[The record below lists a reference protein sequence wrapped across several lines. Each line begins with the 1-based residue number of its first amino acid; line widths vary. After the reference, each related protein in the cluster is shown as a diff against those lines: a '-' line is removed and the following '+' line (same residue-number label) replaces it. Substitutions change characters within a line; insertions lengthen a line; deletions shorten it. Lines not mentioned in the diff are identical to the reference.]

1 MDVFIGMAYYID
13 LFSPETY
20 FAYSNSE
27 RSISGFRERQR
38 GIASSIKPGDKLIC
52 YMTKLSRWVGVL
64 EVTSSFFVDD
74 SPIFIHP
81 VDPFI
86 IRFKVIP
93 QVWLLPEQAVPI
105 NQDICWKYLSFT
117 KTLPKKSQAWTGM
130 VRGSLRKLDDEDGQY
145 LEALL
150 LKQSQ
155 VPKSY
160 KLNELDNKKLKIS
173 IVNSTEGQII
183 VSIPEDEKD
192 SEGTKKQI
200 QTEQY
205 ESIKVQAKLA
215 EIGERMNLKV
225 WLPRSDR
232 QRVLEI
238 WQPESELS
246 LLERLPL
253 NYDDVTLRTI
263 ENIDVLWIK
272 KHSIIRAFEV
282 EHTTSI
288 YSGILRMA
296 DLMALQPNL
305 SIKAHI
311 VAPVQRRSKVLQ
323 EIARPVF
330 ALLERGP
337 LSESCTYISYD
348 TVSERLNDKNLE
360 YMNDTILEKY
370 AEYAEDADI

>member
-1 MDVFIGMAYYID
+1 M
-13 LFSPETY
+13 
-20 FAYSNSE
+20 
-27 RSISGFRERQR
+27 
-38 GIASSIKPGDKLIC
+38 IC
-52 YMTKLSRWVGVL
+52 YMTKLSRWIGIL
-64 EVTSSFFVDD
+64 EVTSPFFVDD
-74 SPIFIHP
+74 SPIFIRP
-81 VDPFI
+81 VDPFT
-86 IRFKVIP
+86 IRFKVNSN
-93 QVWLLPEQAVPI
+93 VWLQPEHAIPI
-105 NQDICWKYLSFT
+105 SNDICWKKLSFT
-117 KTLPKKSQAWTGM
+117 KALPKRSQAWTGM

-145 LEALL
+145 LETLL
-150 LKQSQ
+150 LKQFLA
-155 VPKSY
+155 PKIY
-160 KLNELDNKKLKIS
+160 KLSEVDNKKLKVS
-173 IVNSTEGQII
+173 FVNSTEGQII
-183 VSIPEDEKD
+183 VSVPDDEKD
-192 SEGTKKQI
+192 SEGPKKQI
-200 QTEQY
+200 QAEQY
-205 ESIKVQAKLA
+205 ESIKVQAQLA

-232 QRVLEI
+232 QRVLDI
-238 WQPESELS
+238 WKPKSEQS

-263 ENIDVLWIK
+263 ENIDVLWIR

-348 TVSERLNDKNLE
+348 TVSELLSDENLE
-360 YMNDTILEKY
+360 YMNDAVLEKY

>member
-1 MDVFIGMAYYID
+1 MAYYID

-20 FAYSNSE
+20 FAYSNSDQ
-27 RSISGFRERQR
+27 RVSGFRERQK
-38 GIASSIKPGDKLIC
+38 GVAAHIKPGDKLIC
-52 YMTKLSRWVGVL
+52 YMTKLSRWVGLL
-64 EVTSSFFVDD
+64 EVSSPFFVDD

-81 VDPFI
+81 IDPFT

-93 QVWLLPEQAVPI
+93 HVWLQPEQAIPI
-105 NQDICWKYLSFT
+105 NHDICWKNLSFT
-117 KTLPKKSQAWTGM
+117 RSLPKKSQAWTGM
-130 VRGSLRKLDDEDGQY
+130 VRGSLRRLDDEDGQY
-145 LEALL
+145 LEALM
-150 LKQSQ
+150 LKQAQ
-155 VPKSY
+155 TLKTY
-160 KLNELDNKKLKIS
+160 KLSEIDNKKLKIS
-173 IVNSTEGQII
+173 IVNSVEGQII
-183 VSIPEDEKD
+183 VSVPEDEQN

-200 QTEQY
+200 QAERY
-205 ESIKVQAKLA
+205 ESIKIQAKLA
-215 EIGERMNLKV
+215 EMGERMGLKI
-225 WLPRSDR
+225 WLPRADR
-232 QRVLEI
+232 QRVLES
-238 WQPESELS
+238 WKPESDS
-246 LLERLPL
+246 VLLDRLPL

-272 KHSIIRAFEV
+272 KHSIVRAFEV

-305 SIKAHI
+305 SISAHI
-311 VAPVQRRSKVLQ
+311 VAPIQRRSKVLQ

-348 TVSERLNDKNLE
+348 TVSELLNDKNLE
-360 YMNDTILEKY
+360 YMNDNILEKY

>member
-1 MDVFIGMAYYID
+1 MAYYID

-20 FAYSNSE
+20 FAYSASD
-27 RSISGFRERQR
+27 RSVSGFRERHR
-38 GIASSIKPGDKLIC
+38 SIAAQMKPGDKLIC
-52 YMTKLSRWVGVL
+52 YMTKLSRWVGLL
-64 EVTSSFFVDD
+64 EVVEPYFTDA

-81 VDPFI
+81 TDPFT

-93 QVWLLPEQAVPI
+93 HVWLTPEQAIPI
-105 NQDICWKYLSFT
+105 YQDICWEHLSFT
-117 KTLPKKSQAWTGM
+117 RQLPKKSQAWTGM
-130 VRGSLRKLDDEDGQY
+130 VRGSLRRLEDEDGQY
-145 LEALL
+145 LEACMFE
-150 LKQSQ
+150 QART
-155 VPKSY
+155 PKTY
-160 KLNELDNKKLKIS
+160 ELSEIDNKKLKTS
-173 IVNSTEGQII
+173 IVNSADRQII
-183 VSIPEDEKD
+183 VSVPDDEQG
-192 SEGTKKQI
+192 SGGTKKQI
-200 QTEQY
+200 QNEQY
-205 ESIKVQAKLA
+205 ESIQVQAKLA
-215 EIGERMNLKV
+215 EIGERMGLRI
-225 WLPRSDR
+225 WLPRADR
-232 QRVLEI
+232 QRVLEL
-238 WQPESELS
+238 WNPESES
-246 LLERLPL
+246 VLLDRLPL

-305 SIKAHI
+305 SISAHI
-311 VAPVQRRSKVLQ
+311 VAPLQRRSKVLQ

-348 TVSERLNDKNLE
+348 TVSELVQDKNLE

>member
-1 MDVFIGMAYYID
+1 MDVFKNMAYYID

-20 FAYSNSE
+20 FAYSDSD
-27 RSISGFRERQR
+27 RSVSGFRERQK
-38 GIASSIKPGDKLIC
+38 GIASTIKPGDKLIC
-52 YMTKLSRWVGVL
+52 YMTKLSRWIGIL
-64 EVTSSFFVDD
+64 EVTSPFFVDD
-74 SPIFIHP
+74 SPIFIRP
-81 VDPFI
+81 VDPFT
-86 IRFKVIP
+86 IRFKVNSN
-93 QVWLLPEQAVPI
+93 VWLQPEHAIPI
-105 NQDICWKYLSFT
+105 SNDICWKKLSFT
-117 KTLPKKSQAWTGM
+117 KALPKRSQAWTGK

-145 LEALL
+145 LETLL
-150 LKQSQ
+150 LKQFLA
-155 VPKSY
+155 PKIY
-160 KLNELDNKKLKIS
+160 KLSEVDNKKLKVS
-173 IVNSTEGQII
+173 FVNSTEGQII
-183 VSIPEDEKD
+183 VSVPDDEKD
-192 SEGTKKQI
+192 SEGPKKQI
-200 QTEQY
+200 QAEQY
-205 ESIKVQAKLA
+205 ESIKVQAQLA

-232 QRVLEI
+232 QRVLDI
-238 WQPESELS
+238 WKPKSEQS

-263 ENIDVLWIK
+263 ENIDVLWIR

-348 TVSERLNDKNLE
+348 TVSELLSDENLE
-360 YMNDTILEKY
+360 YMNDAVLEKY

>member
-1 MDVFIGMAYYID
+1 MAYYID

-20 FAYSNSE
+20 YAYSASDQ
-27 RSISGFRERQR
+27 SISGFRERHKAT
-38 GIASSIKPGDKLIC
+38 ASLLKPGDKLIC
-52 YMTKLSRWVGVL
+52 YMTKLSRWVGIL
-64 EVTSSFFVDD
+64 EVKSPFFLDD
-74 SPIFIHP
+74 APIFIQP

-86 IRFKVIP
+86 VRFKVSPSI
-93 QVWLLPEQAVPI
+93 WLTPEQAIPI
-105 NQDICWKYLSFT
+105 NQDVCWKNLSFT
-117 KTLPKKSQAWTGM
+117 KSLPKKSQAWTGM
-130 VRGSLRKLDDEDGQY
+130 VRGSLRKLDDEDGLF
-145 LEALL
+145 LETLL
-150 LKQSQ
+150 HKQIDNPKVYPLSENDRKNLKM
-155 VPKSY
+155 
-160 KLNELDNKKLKIS
+160 S
-173 IVNSTEGQII
+173 IVNSTEGQIM
-183 VSIPEDEKD
+183 VSVPEDEKD
-192 SEGTKKQI
+192 TESTKKKN

-205 ESIKVQAKLA
+205 ESIRVQAQLA

-238 WQPESELS
+238 WKPESNDV

-263 ENIDVLWIK
+263 ENIDVLWIR

-305 SIKAHI
+305 SIQAHI
-311 VAPVQRRSKVLQ
+311 VAPIQRRAKVLQ

-337 LSESCTYISYD
+337 LSESCTYVSYD
-348 TVSERLNDKNLE
+348 TVTELLNDKNLA
-360 YMNDTILEKY
+360 YMNDTVLEKY